1 MPGGKYIS
9 LSSPKGTDPNCEF
22 RVQRRLRFY
31 RNIRPNGG
39 VVSIPESWV
48 AKDPALAQA
57 VQELDWLRI
66 EGED

>member
-1 MPGGKYIS
+1 MPRRKCIS
-9 LSSPKGTDPNCEF
+9 LSSPPGTDPNCEF

-39 VVSIPESWV
+39 VVFIPKSWV

-57 VQELDWLRI
+57 VQELDWLQI
-66 EGED
+66 EEPR

>member
-1 MPGGKYIS
+1 MPREKCIS
-9 LSSPKGTDPNCEF
+9 LSTPPGADPYCEF
-22 RVQRRLRFY
+22 MVQRRLRFY

-39 VVSIPESWV
+39 VVSIPESWA